1 MSARQG
7 VLTAAGNLA
16 TAFRSTVNNLQS
28 QRSNLDLS
36 VGQTVDQINVLTG
49 QIATLNQQ
57 ISGIENLHQDAGTFT
72 DQRTQLIRQLSELV
86 DVSVVKSDNTL
97 TITTSSGNALVA
109 GNKSFALNTQ
119 TDFSGVQH
127 VFSQGIDITT
137 KLAGGSLAGILQV
150 RDKTIPGLRSD
161 LDTLAAGLA
170 TAVNSAH
177 RQGTDLAGVAGG
189 DLFSPPPP
197 GGVGAAAGF
206 SVLITDPS
214 KIAASADGS
223 AGSNGNL
230 TRLLDV
236 QKQAVVAGQSPTDF
250 YAGIVFRVGS
260 DVANAS
266 AERDASDLILRQL
279 GDQRSALSGVSM
291 DEEAAN
297 LIRYE
302 RAYQAAAHVITV
314 VNNMTDT
321 AIQLGR
327 Y

>member
-1 MSARQG
+1 M
-7 VLTAAGNLA
+7 
-16 TAFRSTVNNLQS
+16 
-28 QRSNLDLS
+28 
-36 VGQTVDQINVLTG
+36 
-49 QIATLNQQ
+49 
-57 ISGIENLHQDAGTFT
+57 
-72 DQRTQLIRQLSELV
+72 
-86 DVSVVKSDNTL
+86 KSDNTL
-97 TITTSSGNALVA
+97 TITTSSGDALVA
-109 GNKSFALNTQ
+109 GTRSFALTTQ

-127 VFSQGIDITT
+127 VFSQGTDITA
-137 KLAGGSLAGILQV
+137 KLAGGNLAGIFAV
-150 RDKTIPGLRSD
+150 RDQTIPALRSD

-170 TAVNSAH
+170 TALNTAH
-177 RQGTDLAGVAGG
+177 HQGTDLAGVAGG
-189 DLFSPPPP
+189 DLFSPPPA
-197 GGVGAAAGF
+197 GGVDAAANF
-206 SVLITDPS
+206 SVVITDPS
-214 KIAASADGS
+214 KIAASSDGS

-236 QKQAVVAGQSPTDF
+236 QKQAVTAGQSPTDF

-279 GDQRSALSGVSM
+279 GDQRSAISGVSM

-297 LIRYE
+297 LVRYE

-314 VNNMTDT
+314 VNNMTDV